1 MPEQPRPEGLARGLH
16 HRRALR
22 RRTAVGARAR
32 RQSLLRPR
40 PAEPAAGLQDGARGG
55 DDLRLPR
62 HRSRALRRR
71 RIRRRRAAP
80 AHLEEKP
87 KSPKSNWAVT
97 GLYFYDERAPI
108 YAAQVKPS
116 ARGELEITD
125 LNMAYLRDGAMSVER
140 MGRGFAWLDTGA
152 PDSLVEAAEFIRILE
167 KREGR
172 RVACPEEI
180 VFSLRMDKR

>member
-1 MPEQPRPEGLARGLH
+1 MTDPERYGVVEFDKAG
-16 HRRALR
+16 RATR
-22 RRTAVGARAR
+22 
-32 RQSLLRPR
+32 
-40 PAEPAAGLQDGARGG
+40 
-55 DDLRLPR
+55 
-62 HRSRALRRR
+62 
-71 RIRRRRAAP
+71 
-80 AHLEEKP
+80 LEEKP

-140 MGRGFAWLDTGA
+140 MGRGFAWLDTGT

-167 KREGR
+167 KREGL

-180 VFSLRMDKR
+180 AYRARWIDADQLAAIAEPLKKSAYGAYLRGLLENEN